1 MIEVSKQKTNNPVY
15 SMGRRNMNQEQIWE
29 TEDNGGFDMIT
40 VMGEARNCREY
51 TEESVKKAVDDFNER
66 IKRNEGIAVTMLDDD
81 FTIPIDKA
89 YAKINHAEVV
99 DGNKIKMYMTLLDT
113 EPGNYIKQ
121 LIEYGSKEP
130 VYCSTKED
138 LELKVD
144 GIVDNDRLDNIL
156 NVTIGSTNGSSVI

>member
-1 MIEVSKQKTNNPVY
+1 MIQVSKQKTNNPIY
-15 SMGRRNMNQEQIWE
+15 SMGRRNMNQHQIWE
-29 TEDNGGFDMIT
+29 TEDNGGFEMIT

-51 TEESVKKAVDDFNER
+51 TEESVKKAVADFNER
-66 IKRNEGIAVTMLDDD
+66 IKRGEGIAVTMLDN

-99 DGNKIKMYMTLLDT
+99 DGNKIKMHMTLLDT
-113 EPGNYIKQ
+113 EQGNYIKQ

-144 GIVDNDRLDNIL
+144 GIVDKDRLDNIL
-156 NVTIGSTNGSSVI
+156 NVIIDSTNGSPII